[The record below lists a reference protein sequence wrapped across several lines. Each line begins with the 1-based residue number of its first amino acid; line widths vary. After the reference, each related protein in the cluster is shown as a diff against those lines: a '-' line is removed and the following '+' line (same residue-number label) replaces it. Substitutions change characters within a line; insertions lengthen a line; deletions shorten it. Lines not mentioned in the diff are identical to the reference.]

1 MITQRWPAL
10 AGLFGG
16 IAWILIGLFPPDWGP
31 PGTRAYAGYQLWNR
45 LWTPALL
52 LMALGFA
59 GLFIALRPWLTRWA
73 RNGLVVALIGW
84 ALMAAGNFAEFWIFT
99 TESYTGVGRNASW
112 MTFLLGT
119 LIMLL
124 GSTVAGLALSRTN
137 LIPKWLAVL
146 LALMLP
152 LSIGIGA
159 INMSWMGWP
168 TGGITAIVSGYL
180 MLQKQPQPP
189 RLQETQR

>member
-1 MITQRWPAL
+1 MNRIFAIAGAL
-10 AGLFGG
+10 GG

-45 LWTPALL
+45 LWTPTLL

-59 GLFIALRPWLTRWA
+59 GLFRVLRPSLTRWA
-73 RNGLVVALIGW
+73 RGGFVTMLIGW

-99 TESYTGVGRNASW
+99 TESYSGVGRNLSW
-112 MTFLLGT
+112 MTFLLG
-119 LIMLL
+119 LLVMLM
-124 GSTVAGLALSRTN
+124 GATVAGLALSRTN

-152 LSIGIGA
+152 LVIGIGA
-159 INMSWMGWP
+159 INMGWLGWP
-168 TGGITAIVSGYL
+168 SGGITAMLCGY
-180 MLQKQPQPP
+180 MILQRHPQQPRSEVAP
-189 RLQETQR
+189 

>member
-1 MITQRWPAL
+1 MNRIFAT
-10 AGLFGG
+10 AGLLGG

-31 PGTRAYAGYQLWNR
+31 PGTRAYEGYQLWNR

-59 GLFIALRPWLTRWA
+59 GLSLALRSSLTRWS
-73 RNGLVVALIGW
+73 RGGLVVMLIGW
-84 ALMAAGNFAEFWIFT
+84 ALMALGNFAEFWIFT

-112 MTFLLGT
+112 TTFLFGT

-124 GSTVAGLALSRTN
+124 GSTVAGLALYRTN

-152 LSIGIGA
+152 LVIGIGA
-159 INMSWMGWP
+159 INMSWLGWP
-168 TGGITAIVSGYL
+168 SGGITAIIGGYL
-180 MLQKQPQPP
+180 MVQKQSQPAH
-189 RLQETQR
+189 LQEARR